1 MSEPEADDDFRQRVL
16 RVASED
22 DRPVVVI
29 SVGSLL
35 YLVGRKYDRF
45 RTGVPLKG
53 LEARG
58 GRPVGSKR

>member
-1 MSEPEADDDFRQRVL
+1 VSDPESDHDFRQRVL

-22 DRPVVVI
+22 DRPVTLI
-29 SVGSLL
+29 AAGGILDII
-35 YLVGRKYDRF
+35 GRKYDRF

-58 GRPVGSKR
+58 SRPVGSKR